1 MDIEK
6 FFDAVDQK
14 KLINLVAEEVAGG
27 RVLNLIQSFL
37 ACGVMENMKV
47 EYEATGTPQD
57 GVISPLL
64 ANIYLHPYDKK
75 MTEKG
80 FKAVRYADDILV
92 MCKSRTEAEKAL
104 RLTKQILEKELN
116 LRLNSQKTKITHK
129 TQIFEFL
136 GFLIWVWI
144 LRLQNPPRS
153 GS

>member
-1 MDIEK
+1 MWG
-6 FFDAVDQK
+6 
-14 KLINLVAEEVAGG
+14 NG
-27 RVLNLIQSFL
+27 
-37 ACGVMENMKV
+37 

-116 LRLNSQKTKITHK
+116 LRLNSQKTKITYK